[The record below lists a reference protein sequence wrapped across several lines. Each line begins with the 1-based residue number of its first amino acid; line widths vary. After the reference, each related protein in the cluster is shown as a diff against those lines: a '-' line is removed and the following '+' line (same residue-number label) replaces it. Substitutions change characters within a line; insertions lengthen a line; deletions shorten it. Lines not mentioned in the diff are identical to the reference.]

1 MRFHEYHLI
10 ILLNTLFYYDFQVT
24 FKHVKAHTGND
35 RGNDKADELAVQG
48 CFKPMVNKTEA
59 TSNDNEMWKHFDN
72 AYISS
77 DE

>member
-1 MRFHEYHLI
+1 MAYVNFK
-10 ILLNTLFYYDFQVT
+10 VT
-24 FKHVKAHTGND
+24 YKHVKAHTGND

-48 CFKPMVNKTEA
+48 CFKPMVEKVEVSSE

-77 DE
+77 DSE